1 MPDRFFDPDGPL
13 PEVVT
18 LRFVRPRIFSEL
30 SDSQL
35 RAQVN
40 TEVAKRAKRARQ
52 DMTLR
57 GASFVGGD
65 AILRQRFDATPKT
78 PAPRRNP
85 NPQIAAKST
94 PARVRAIERLL
105 AFRRAYRAAWNEW
118 RNGNPAALFPAG
130 TYALRIYARVACA
143 STVPS

>member
-13 PEVVT
+13 PDAVT
-18 LRFVRPRIFSEL
+18 LRFVRPRIFDEL
-30 SDSQL
+30 GDSQL
-35 RAQVN
+35 QAQLSAA
-40 TEVAKRAKRARQ
+40 VAKRVKRARD
-52 DMTLR
+52 DMRLR
-57 GASFVGGD
+57 GLSFVGSA

-94 PARVRAIERLL
+94 PARVRAISRMLDFVRE
-105 AFRRAYRAAWNEW
+105 YRAAWNEW
-118 RNGNPAALFPAG
+118 RNGNPATLFPAG
-130 TYALRIYARVACA
+130 AYALRIYAHVACA